1 MSKQRRKSKRVGRGR
16 ARTTFALFLLAMS
29 TSSVAHA
36 EPNATEL
43 SVARKLFQEASELES
58 REDFEGARK
67 KLRSA
72 LEIKDTP
79 GLRFHLGYCAEQLGE
94 FVTALLEYDRALD
107 LVRGGQSAPDVERQI
122 LPARERV
129 QLKIARLSLF
139 LPPGV
144 SLAKVWLDGDQVAPV
159 VLGRPA
165 PLDPGRHR
173 IKVEALGYEPFEVEI
188 TLAPGQSQRLDL
200 PLKKQDAA
208 VEGAQA
214 PATRFDATSTRSAA
228 PAAPQRDAGSGIGAR
243 EIVLVSEAT
252 VAVAGLSVG
261 IGFLLSRR
269 SAESRIENAQTA
281 LDLLAGDDDTAC
293 SDVPEPGPCAD
304 LREAIGDY
312 DSAGTISTV
321 GFIAGGVGA
330 AATLVTYL
338 AWPTASDDRAVVVGP
353 ARAGL
358 GLAAAGQF

>member
-16 ARTTFALFLLAMS
+16 ARTALALFLLAMS
-29 TSSVAHA
+29 AASVAHA

-43 SVARKLFQEASELES
+43 SVARKLFQEATELES
-58 REDFEGARK
+58 REDFAGARK
-67 KLRSA
+67 KLMAA

-129 QLKIARLSLF
+129 QAKVARLSLF

-144 SLAKVWLDGDQVAPV
+144 SLAKVWLDGDQVAPL

-173 IKVEALGYEPFEVEI
+173 IKVEALGYEPFELEV

-200 PLKKQDAA
+200 PLKKKQAAPADAA
-208 VEGAQA
+208 PS
-214 PATRFDATSTRSAA
+214 PAKVGATSTPESEAV
-228 PAAPQRDAGSGIGAR
+228 PERDPGSSIGAR

-252 VAVAGLSVG
+252 VAVVGLSVG
-261 IGFLLSRR
+261 LGFLLSRG
-269 SAESRIENAQTA
+269 SAESRIENAQKA
-281 LDLLAGDDDTAC
+281 LDQLPGEDNSAC
-293 SDVPEPGPCAD
+293 SSDPKPRACAD
-304 LREAIGDY
+304 LREAIGDS

-321 GFIAGGVGA
+321 GFIVGGAGA
-330 AATLVTYL
+330 AAALVTYL
-338 AWPTASDDRAVVVGP
+338 VWPTDSKDRAIVVGP

-358 GLAAAGQF
+358 GFAAAGQF

>member
-1 MSKQRRKSKRVGRGR
+1 
-16 ARTTFALFLLAMS
+16 LLAVS
-29 TSSVAHA
+29 AASVAHA
-36 EPNATEL
+36 EPNPTEL

-67 KLRSA
+67 KLKAA

-94 FVTALLEYDRALD
+94 FVRALLEYDRALD

-129 QLKIARLSLF
+129 QAKVARLSLF

-144 SLAKVWLDGDQVAPV
+144 SLAKVWLNGEQIAPL

-173 IKVEALGYEPFEVEI
+173 IKVEALGYEPFELEI
-188 TLAPGQSQRLDL
+188 TLASGQSQRLDL
-200 PLKKQDAA
+200 PLKKKDAS
-208 VEGAQA
+208 
-214 PATRFDATSTRSAA
+214 TSIEA
-228 PAAPQRDAGSGIGAR
+228 PAAAARSDAKPTAAPEAAPERDTGDGIGAR

-261 IGFLLSRR
+261 IGFLLSRG

-281 LDLLAGDDDTAC
+281 LDLMPGDNDTAC
-293 SDVPEPGPCAD
+293 SSDPVPGPCSD

-321 GFIAGGVGA
+321 GFIVGGVGA

-338 AWPTASDDRAVVVGP
+338 VWPTASKERAIVVGP